1 MIRLVNRGVMEAA
14 HAGAEAEDADA
25 GGAAARGTKIRTEG
39 SNGGAML
46 LREVLEYL
54 ESNVCRDLTGIRRR
68 NHVCEVTLHIG

>member
-1 MIRLVNRGVMEAA
+1 
-14 HAGAEAEDADA
+14 
-25 GGAAARGTKIRTEG
+25 
-39 SNGGAML
+39 ML